1 MKRPAVLV
9 LRHDCRFSRLLREA
23 GCEVINLE
31 VIATRPVTEREE
43 LRNKLLAINAYDGVF
58 FTSPVSAK
66 VFVEESAKLDL
77 RFTGR
82 IYALGARAVS
92 ELKAGGFE
100 PNTFDR
106 ANTATELL
114 SGFGPG
120 EFSKKKFLFLRGD
133 RSLRTVPE
141 KLAEIAI
148 VEEVVVYRTS
158 DVVIDPAIREE
169 ISGRLNAG
177 NLNWVC
183 VFSPSAAE
191 SFVRQVPAAKNS
203 I

>member
-1 MKRPAVLV
+1 
-9 LRHDCRFSRLLREA
+9 
-23 GCEVINLE
+23 
-31 VIATRPVTEREE
+31 
-43 LRNKLLAINAYDGVF
+43 
-58 FTSPVSAK
+58 
-66 VFVEESAKLDL
+66 VEESAKLDL

-120 EFSKKKFLFLRGD
+120 EFSGKKFLFLRGD
-133 RSLRTVPE
+133 RSLRTIPE
-141 KLAEIAI
+141 KLAGIAI
-148 VEEVVVYRTS
+148 VDEVVVYRTS

-177 NLNWVC
+177 TLDWVC
-183 VFSPSAAE
+183 LFSPSAAE

-203 I
+203 TARFAAIGDTTAARARELGLKVGFISERANSKDFAATFMEHINEIE